1 MRHTLL
7 PAAAVL
13 LALTSCATHEEEL
26 RADLAAVPAEDQAAS
41 EPEEGA
47 QEEPLVPVEVTSD
60 LVDPEGST
68 VGTAVLR
75 DTENGTELEVGVSGL
90 TPGFHAMGVCAVGDC
105 TAGEVPAGD
114 PATAFPAAGAL
125 VTALPPVLVLDDG
138 VGSLTTLVGPTPLE
152 ELLAGDG
159 TAAIVDEAA
168 GATAD
173 QQPQPDAT
181 RVACAAFAD

>member
-1 MRHTLL
+1 MRRTLL

-26 RADLAAVPAEDQAAS
+26 RADLAAVTAEAPA
-41 EPEEGA
+41 EPEEQA
-47 QEEPLVPVEVTSD
+47 QEEPLVPVEVTAD

-75 DTENGTELEVGVSGL
+75 DTEDGAELEVSVSGL
-90 TPGFHAMGVCAVGDC
+90 TPGFHTMGVYAVGDC
-105 TAGEVPAGD
+105 TAGGVPAGD

-159 TAAIVDEAA
+159 TAAVVDGAA
-168 GATAD
+168 GGTMD
-173 QQPQPDAT
+173 EQPQPDAT

>member
-1 MRHTLL
+1 MRRTLL

-13 LALTSCATHEEEL
+13 LALTSCATHEEEEL
-26 RADLAAVPAEDQAAS
+26 RADLAAVTAEAPA
-41 EPEEGA
+41 EPEEQA
-47 QEEPLVPVEVTSD
+47 QEEPLVPVEVTAD

-75 DTENGTELEVGVSGL
+75 DTENGAELEVGVSGL
-90 TPGFHAMGVCAVGDC
+90 TPGFHAMGVYAVGDC
-105 TAGEVPAGD
+105 TAGGVSAGD
-114 PATAFPAAGAL
+114 PATTFPAAGAL

-138 VGSLTTLVGPTPLE
+138 VGSLTTLVGPIPLE

-159 TAAIVDEAA
+159 TAAIVDGAA
-168 GATAD
+168 GGTAD

>member
-1 MRHTLL
+1 MRRTLL

-26 RADLAAVPAEDQAAS
+26 RADLAAVTAEAPA
-41 EPEEGA
+41 EPEEQA

-75 DTENGTELEVGVSGL
+75 ETELEVGVSGL
-90 TPGFHAMGVCAVGDC
+90 TPGFHAMGVYAVGDC

-114 PATAFPAAGAL
+114 GAAALPAAGAL

-168 GATAD
+168 GGTAD

>member
-1 MRHTLL
+1 MRRTLL

-26 RADLAAVPAEDQAAS
+26 RADLAAVTAEAS
-41 EPEEGA
+41 AEPEEQA
-47 QEEPLVPVEVTSD
+47 QEEPLASVEVTSD

-75 DTENGTELEVGVSGL
+75 DTELEVGVSGL
-90 TPGFHAMGVCAVGDC
+90 TPGFHAMGVYAVGDC

-114 PATAFPAAGAL
+114 PAAALPAAGAL

-168 GATAD
+168 GGTAD

>member
-1 MRHTLL
+1 MRRTLL

-13 LALTSCATHEEEL
+13 LALTSCATHEDEL
-26 RADLAAVPAEDQAAS
+26 RADLTAVTAEAPA
-41 EPEEGA
+41 EPEEQA
-47 QEEPLVPVEVTSD
+47 QEEPLVPVEVTAD

-75 DTENGTELEVGVSGL
+75 DTGNGAEREVSVSGL
-90 TPGFHAMGVCAVGDC
+90 TPGFHAMGVYAVGDC

-114 PATAFPAAGAL
+114 AATAFPAAGEL
-125 VTALPPVLVLDDG
+125 VTALPPVLVLDG
-138 VGSLTTLVGPTPLE
+138 GIGSLTTLVGPTPLE
-152 ELLAGDG
+152 ELLASDG

-168 GATAD
+168 GGTAA

>member
-1 MRHTLL
+1 MRRTLL

-26 RADLAAVPAEDQAAS
+26 RADLAAVTAEAPA
-41 EPEEGA
+41 EPEEQA
-47 QEEPLVPVEVTSD
+47 PEEPLVPVEVTAD

-75 DTENGTELEVGVSGL
+75 DTEDGTELEVGVSGL
-90 TPGFHAMGVCAVGDC
+90 TPGFYAMGVYAVGDC
-105 TAGEVPAGD
+105 TAGEVAAGD

-138 VGSLTTLVGPTPLE
+138 VGSLSTLVGPTPLE

-159 TAAIVDEAA
+159 TAAIVDGAA
-168 GATAD
+168 GGTMD
-173 QQPQPDAT
+173 EQPQPDAT